1 MEVRGTFL
9 DISKVLDIVCHDGL
23 IYKIKSFGIS
33 NTPLKLIEKLLSDI
47 YQRIVLNGQSS
58 SWAEVLADV
67 PQGSIL
73 GPLFFLMFIN
83 DLSYRLSSTTQ
94 LFIHDTSLFSV
105 VYDITQS
112 TNELNDDLEKISNWV
127 CQWKMSFN
135 PDKSK
140 QAQEIIFCRKM

>member
-9 DISKVLDIVCHDGL
+9 DISKVLDRVCHDGL

-33 NTPLKLIEKLLSDI
+33 DTPLKLIEKFLSHR

-73 GPLFFLMFIN
+73 GPLFFLMYIN

-112 TNELNDDLEKISNWV
+112 TNELNDDLEKISDWV
-127 CQWKMSFN
+127 CQ
-135 PDKSK
+135 
-140 QAQEIIFCRKM
+140 